1 MRKKKVDMYGAQVP
15 PCFPSLLITIS
26 AKHGPNTVE
35 VINHS
40 VSFKGI
46 ESDTMKINIIRS
58 LDTSK
63 YPQCYEIDLK
73 L

>member
-1 MRKKKVDMYGAQVP
+1 MYGAQVSP
-15 PCFPSLLITIS
+15 SFPLSLITVS
-26 AKHGPNTVE
+26 VKDVPNTVE
-35 VINHS
+35 EINHS
-40 VSFKGI
+40 ISFKGI
-46 ESDTMKINIIRS
+46 ESETMKINIIRS